1 LFSDGVSTF
10 IINKSFNWFIYQTNF
25 NVILGHFF
33 VCRWWSFLWT
43 SCWRLRSWS
52 APPSPTGSSPKKWW
66 PTSPNPTSGRSCIS
80 LSGKIFDYLF
90 IQFYKNSQ
98 NMFCLVDF
106 TKSYLSEILH
116 LTMSLN
122 ILFNIILVKT
132 FDWLVWKLILK
143 YLISRFFMHMEHS

>member
-1 LFSDGVSTF
+1 
-10 IINKSFNWFIYQTNF
+10 
-25 NVILGHFF
+25 
-33 VCRWWSFLWT
+33 
-43 SCWRLRSWS
+43 
-52 APPSPTGSSPKKWW
+52 
-66 PTSPNPTSGRSCIS
+66 
-80 LSGKIFDYLF
+80 LF
-90 IQFYKNSQ
+90 IQFYINSQ